1 MEIKRQSYLNKLV
14 KHRHNGLVKVVTGL
28 RRCGKSYLLFNLFKR
43 QLLAD
48 DVKAEHI
55 IEVALDDDSFE
66 SLRDPRELSAYIRK
80 RVGRRRGR
88 TYVLID
94 EIQMC
99 EEVPSSVPG
108 SKAKISF
115 YDVLNGL
122 MKLPGVDIYVTG
134 SNSQMLSMDV
144 ATNFRDRGFEIRLHP
159 LSFSEY
165 VEATGKDAPTAFED
179 YITWGGM
186 PLAVLEEDDDERSRY
201 LKGLFERVYV
211 KDICER
217 HGIQDDYVLNRV
229 VDAVSSSVGSLT
241 NPHKLVNT
249 LRSVL
254 NVKTND
260 HVLNGYLGY
269 LCDAFLFS
277 KVLRYDVKGKSYF
290 DTPHKYFAEDVG
302 LRNARLNFRQV
313 EEDHLVENVIYNELA
328 IRGYNVDV
336 GVVPIASRTGGRL
349 SIRQHEIDFVVN
361 LGSKKLYIQSAF
373 SVESAEKRE
382 QETLPLRKSGDFFR
396 KIVVVGG
403 MKRLTRDESGIEYVG
418 VIPFLLNPALLEGE
432 S

>member
-1 MEIKRQSYLNKLV
+1 MEINRQTYVEKLV
-14 KHRHNGLVKVVTGL
+14 KHKHNGLVKVVTGL

-43 QLLAD
+43 HLLSD
-48 DVKAEHI
+48 GVKAEHI
-55 IEVALDDDSFE
+55 VEVALDDDSFE
-66 SLRDPRELSAYIRK
+66 RLRDPRELSAYIRK

-108 SKAKISF
+108 SKSTISF

-134 SNSQMLSMDV
+134 SNSQMLSKDV
-144 ATNFRDRGFEIRLHP
+144 ATNVRDRGFEIRLHP
-159 LSFSEY
+159 LSFAEY

-217 HGIQDDYVLNRV
+217 HGIRDDYVLNRV

-290 DTPHKYFAEDVG
+290 DTPYKYFAEDVG

-313 EEDHLVENVIYNELA
+313 EEDHLMENVIYNELS

-336 GVVPIASRTGGRL
+336 GVVPIASRTGGRQ

-373 SVESAEKRE
+373 SVESAEKRN
-382 QETLPLRKSGDFFR
+382 QETLSLRKSGDFFR

-418 VIPFLLNPALLEGE
+418 VIPFLLNPALMEGE
-432 S
+432 P